1 MGSGW
6 GKYCLKNQY
15 IPPVP
20 FGNPG
25 GIPHV
30 WRCASMLHWTD
41 MEIGRRVRKQGTQ
54 YKRTVM
60 IAIAKVTAK
69 GQTTIPQD
77 VRNALK
83 VTPGDLIA
91 WEVGPDGKATVR
103 RVQAI
108 DLEYL
113 HAYRGL

>member
-1 MGSGW
+1 
-6 GKYCLKNQY
+6 
-15 IPPVP
+15 
-20 FGNPG
+20 
-25 GIPHV
+25 
-30 WRCASMLHWTD
+30 
-41 MEIGRRVRKQGTQ
+41 
-54 YKRTVM
+54 M

-77 VRNALK
+77 VRTAMK

-103 RVQAI
+103 RVLPI

-113 HAYRGL
+113 HAVEGTLGEWSSAADEEAYRDR